1 MSALAAIQA
10 INDSL
15 AVAAAIT
22 QAMKVAQM
30 AGREVTM
37 EEVEAA
43 KNSLM
48 ASEVELKEAI
58 DEGIASEAKT
68 AG

>member
-1 MSALAAIQA
+1 MSTLAAVMA
-10 INDSL
+10 INDAL
-15 AVAAAIT
+15 AVASAVT
-22 QAMKVAQM
+22 QAMRIAQM

-43 KNSLM
+43 KNSLI
-48 ASEVELKEAI
+48 ASEVELEDAIKEVKA
-58 DEGIASEAKT
+58 

>member
-43 KNSLM
+43 KNSLV

-58 DEGIASEAKT
+58 EEVK

>member
-1 MSALAAIQA
+1 MSTLAAVQA
-10 INDSL
+10 INDAL
-15 AVAAAIT
+15 QVAAAIT
-22 QAMKVAQM
+22 QAMRVAQL

-43 KNSLM
+43 KNSLV
-48 ASEVELKEAI
+48 ASEQELQDAVDTVRKEN
-58 DEGIASEAKT
+58 

>member
-58 DEGIASEAKT
+58 DEVK